1 MARPRIRPSARS
13 IPISFSVKPDLAA
26 KIDEYS
32 HQIRFSRSKFL
43 AQAVTE
49 AITKIEMGYDLSD
62 FDVRNMTDSQK
73 LAIALNTLNE
83 PTPEQEI
90 NLNIARILRDKLNE
104 LLGNA
109 PIPPSTP
116 AKTPRTVPSSS
127 FTNAKVDK
135 EVQIIKGTPRGTGGS
150 LYVVHV
156 DEQPV
161 AEIEKELNKW
171 LLTDLKTG
179 ELVSMHRTLKSA
191 KAQATMDYE

>member
-1 MARPRIRPSARS
+1 
-13 IPISFSVKPDLAA
+13 LAA

-90 NLNIARILRDKLNE
+90 SSAVLANLKRSIKEYEQRLQQAKRDAAFASTMTQESVDPQPDISFIRTRRSANVTAVDLN
-104 LLGNA
+104 
-109 PIPPSTP
+109 T
-116 AKTPRTVPSSS
+116 
-127 FTNAKVDK
+127 
-135 EVQIIKGTPRGTGGS
+135 
-150 LYVVHV
+150 
-156 DEQPV
+156 EQPL
-161 AEIEKELNKW
+161 AEIVKLDYKVKPY
-171 LLTDLKTG
+171 TIVDSSTG
-179 ELVSMHRTLKSA
+179 EQTGRFRLLREA
-191 KAQATMDYE
+191 KEEVLRIYG

>member
-83 PTPEQEI
+83 PTPEQQI
-90 NLNIARILRDKLNE
+90 NLNIARILRDKLND
-104 LLGNA
+104 LLGDAQESPRNA
-109 PIPPSTP
+109 PSEPSEGH
-116 AKTPRTVPSSS
+116 AGYKRTYRLKPGLYAV
-127 FTNAKVDK
+127 VDK
-135 EVQIIKGTPRGTGGS
+135 
-150 LYVVHV
+150 
-156 DEQPV
+156 
-161 AEIEKELNKW
+161 AEEFLARIEKEGNSW
-171 LLTDLKTG
+171 VRTDTRTG
-179 ELVSMHRTLKSA
+179 QRFVSTSLAEA
-191 KAQATMDYE
+191 KKAAERDYYYASQE